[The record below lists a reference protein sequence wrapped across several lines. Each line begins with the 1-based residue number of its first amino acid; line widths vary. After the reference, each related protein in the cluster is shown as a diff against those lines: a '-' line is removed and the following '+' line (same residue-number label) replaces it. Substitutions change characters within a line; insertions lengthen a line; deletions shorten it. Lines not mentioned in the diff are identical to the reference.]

1 MTLLAVTG
9 FSWYA
14 LSQLNGLKQL
24 QAHTMDRA
32 RRDSLQLLRVESD
45 LSALSLALE
54 DMVLGQ
60 EPYGILAYR
69 SEFSRIRTDL
79 EDAIE
84 REAKLAPE
92 THSAGQQLRLKAAIR
107 QFWQTSD
114 QVFHLAESGE
124 NKAALQMASTQL
136 VAQQT
141 KASPPLPLGLLRLN
155 NEAEESAAVKVAAIY
170 EGVERNVYAFLL
182 AALVTILATG
192 LYMIYSNRASFQRIE
207 SLSLLR
213 RVLAAKLITVQ
224 EEVLR
229 SVSREL
235 HDEFGQI
242 LTAIGAMLARAE
254 RKGLP
259 PDSPFRAELTEVR
272 EITQA
277 TLEKM
282 RTLSQMLH
290 PAVIDDYGLLKAL
303 EWYAGL
309 FRKQTGIETRVT
321 FEGEPIRITGQ
332 PAIQCF
338 RIVQEALNNAAKHS
352 KTKTAEVKAKFQW
365 DRHRL
370 VIEVRDNGIGIVQD
384 RKNQLPGL
392 GLVAMA
398 GAALELAF
406 AGFLTRLAL
415 LIPGGG
421 TVVTLDISIASARE
435 PRRREVHS
443 GRGGQPASM
452 IDEITVLLVDDHV
465 LVRRGFRRILEDDE
479 FIKVV
484 GEASNGIEAIKLA
497 DQLHPRVV
505 VMDLSMPGARWRPS

>member
-1 MTLLAVTG
+1 LGRSPTLRLLLGLLVTLLSVAG

-14 LSQLNGLKQL
+14 LAQLNGLKQL
-24 QAHTMDRA
+24 QADTMDRA
-32 RRDSLQLLRVESD
+32 RRDSLQLLRVEND
-45 LSALSLALE
+45 LSSLSLALE

-69 SEFSRIRTDL
+69 GQLTRIRTDL

-84 REAKLAPE
+84 REAALAGTRSP
-92 THSAGQQLRLKAAIR
+92 GQQMRLQAAMR

-114 QVFHLAESGE
+114 QVFHSAERGDE
-124 NKAALQMASTQL
+124 KAALQMASTQL
-136 VAQQT
+136 LAQQT
-141 KASPPLPLGLLRLN
+141 SLTAVTLGLLRRN
-155 NEAEESAAVKVAAIY
+155 NEAEEAAALKVGAIY

-192 LYMIYSNRASFQRIE
+192 LYMTYLNRVSFQRIE
-207 SLSLLR
+207 SLSLMR

-242 LTAIGAMLARAE
+242 LTAVGAMLARAE

-282 RTLSQMLH
+282 RALSQMLH
-290 PAVIDDYGLLKAL
+290 PAVIDDYGLVKGL

-309 FRKQTGIETRVT
+309 FRKQTGIETCVSV
-321 FEGEPIRITGQ
+321 EGEPIRITGQ
-332 PAIQCF
+332 PAIHCF

-352 KTKTAEVKAKFQW
+352 KTKTAEVKARFQW

-370 VIEVRDNGIGIVQD
+370 VVEVRDWGTGIVRD

-392 GLVAMA
+392 GLVAMQERA
-398 GAALELAF
+398 ELL
-406 AGFLTRLAL
+406 AGFLTVERDPA
-415 LIPGGG
+415 GG
-421 TVVTLDISIASARE
+421 TVVSLDIPLPQPDNPEGEKYIPEEAAR
-435 PRRREVHS
+435 P
-443 GRGGQPASM
+443 QA
-452 IDEITVLLVDDHV
+452 
-465 LVRRGFRRILEDDE
+465 
-479 FIKVV
+479 
-484 GEASNGIEAIKLA
+484 
-497 DQLHPRVV
+497 
-505 VMDLSMPGARWRPS
+505 